1 MSANVTSP
9 TLLSIESEPLVQ
21 LIAGA
26 AFQNLNGV
34 WLSLAETFVLRLA
47 PSNLLSKRPPNYDPQ
62 ATLNIVREA
71 TVVLVKAGAAA
82 LATGADAMHAVS
94 PRGAPQPRKTET
106 EESFLLVRR
115 ARTSLRVS
123 LSTPEL

>member
-1 MSANVTSP
+1 M
-9 TLLSIESEPLVQ
+9 Q

-94 PRGAPQPRKTET
+94 SNSPPSPSTIATEDLPLNFA
-106 EESFLLVRR
+106 FLR
-115 ARTSLRVS
+115 ARISLKVFS
-123 LSTPEL
+123 NTPEP